1 MQVTLEKNGNLEGRI
16 KVEVVKDDY
25 AQKVDKELKEIGRTR
40 QIPGFRKGHVSI
52 DQLRR
57 RFGKDVK
64 SHVLNEEVYRAVID
78 YIRENK
84 LDVLG
89 EPLPVEVKEINL
101 DDTDY
106 TFEYEIGL
114 APEIN
119 VELNKDITV
128 PYYTIN
134 VTDEMVKEQDTAL
147 CERFG
152 AQVPGEEVDAK
163 ALVKGAIMQLAEDG
177 TVRTDEDAVQVV
189 DGIVAPMYFTDK
201 DQAALFLGK
210 KVGDKV
216 VFNPFKTCNGNAAE
230 LASMLHV
237 DKDKAVT
244 LTGDFELA
252 ISEIIVLKPAQHG
265 EEFYKEVFPGNAE
278 VNDEHK

>member
-1 MQVTLEKNGNLEGRI
+1 MQVTLEKTVDLEGRI
-16 KVEVVKDDY
+16 KVEVSSADY
-25 AQKVDKELKEIGRTR
+25 ADKVNAELKEIGRTR

-57 RFGKDVK
+57 RFGRDVK
-64 SHVLNEEVYRAVID
+64 ASVLNEEVYRAVID

-84 LDVLG
+84 VDVLG
-89 EPLPVEVKEINL
+89 EPLPVEMKAINL
-101 DDTDY
+101 SDTDY
-106 TFEYEIGL
+106 TFEYEVGL

-119 VELNKDITV
+119 VEINKDITV
-128 PYYTIN
+128 PYYTID
-134 VTDEMVKEQDTAL
+134 VTDEMVAEQDKAL

-163 ALVKGAIMQLAEDG
+163 ALVKGAIMQLAADG
-177 TVRTDEDAVQVV
+177 SVLTDETAVQVV

-210 KVGDKV
+210 KIGDKV
-216 VFNPFKTCNGNAAE
+216 VFNPYKTCNGNTAE
-230 LASMLHV
+230 LSSMLHV
-237 DKDKAVT
+237 DKEKAAT
-244 LTGDFELA
+244 LQGDFEMA

-265 EEFYKEVFPGNAE
+265 EELY
-278 VNDEHK
+278 